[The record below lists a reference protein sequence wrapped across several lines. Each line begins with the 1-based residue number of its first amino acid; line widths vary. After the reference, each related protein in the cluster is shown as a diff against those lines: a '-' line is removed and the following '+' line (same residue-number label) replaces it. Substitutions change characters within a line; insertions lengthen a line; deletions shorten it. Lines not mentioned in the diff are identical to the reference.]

1 MIMTSILKWQV
12 NPFLS
17 YFLKSIFQLIV
28 TNNVSADKVLFLA
41 EKLKA
46 IPMFSEL
53 FIYKINHND
62 LAALQI
68 LIQPLVYQVQYFF
81 CV

>member
-1 MIMTSILKWQV
+1 M
-12 NPFLS
+12 F
-17 YFLKSIFQLIV
+17 
-28 TNNVSADKVLFLA
+28 ADKVLFLA

-62 LAALQI
+62 LATLQM

-81 CV
+81 LCLTETYQFDSVNT

>member
-1 MIMTSILKWQV
+1 M
-12 NPFLS
+12 F
-17 YFLKSIFQLIV
+17 
-28 TNNVSADKVLFLA
+28 ADKVLFLA

-53 FIYKINHND
+53 FVYKINHND
-62 LAALQI
+62 LAALQM

-81 CV
+81 CL

>member
-1 MIMTSILKWQV
+1 M
-12 NPFLS
+12 F
-17 YFLKSIFQLIV
+17 
-28 TNNVSADKVLFLA
+28 ADKVLFLA

-62 LAALQI
+62 LATLQM

-81 CV
+81 LCLTETY